1 MMMMMMMMMM
11 ATMMMMMMMMM
22 MKMGRYES
30 NMASLVQWRILGF
43 RLLELTRVSEG
54 FEGF

>member
-1 MMMMMMMMMM
+1 MMMMMM
-11 ATMMMMMMMMM
+11 
-22 MKMGRYES
+22 MGRYES
-30 NMASLVQWRILGF
+30 NMASLVQWGILEF